1 MPSADMDDATG
12 DKEVVYENTYITS
25 PEGYG
30 KVSRKKRPEE
40 KASAANN
47 LRVGGRVLTM
57 QT

>member
-1 MPSADMDDATG
+1 MDDATG